1 MSPNGRIALLNLS
14 DFAAVHE
21 SAIGT
26 KRTIAALQ
34 QFVRYWGHSGQ
45 KWILACNGLS
55 ANDPT
60 ATLVVHCGKGFDAS
74 FSPYQSTRLSRYNSA
89 S

>member
-1 MSPNGRIALLNLS
+1 ML
-14 DFAAVHE
+14 FAAVHE
-21 SAIGT
+21 SASGT

-55 ANDPT
+55 ANDPS
-60 ATLVVHCGKGFDAS
+60 ATLALHCGNGFDVV
-74 FSPYQSTRLSRYNSA
+74 FSPYQSTR
-89 S
+89 